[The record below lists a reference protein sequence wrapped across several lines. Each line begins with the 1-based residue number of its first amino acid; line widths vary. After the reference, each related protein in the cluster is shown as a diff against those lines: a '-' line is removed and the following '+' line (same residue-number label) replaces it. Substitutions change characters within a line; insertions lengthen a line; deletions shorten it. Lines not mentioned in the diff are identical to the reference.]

1 MTPNAKSSHLKEFSV
16 ERSARLRNREKEL
29 HKLLEKHQQE
39 GLDVSV
45 ALDPTGV
52 SNAELLGEISALKRE
67 VAALRSGLSEPQ
79 ERLLDG
85 EGEKDVRTEIALM
98 VRAIGRAKSEIAAI
112 QHPMSENS
120 RVEDASSE
128 LDEIVQAT
136 ETATN
141 AILEANEAIEEEIH
155 KLAGNRHEDDEIILA
170 TDKIACE
177 VIKIFEAS
185 NFQDITGQRVT
196 KVVKTLHFIEERI
209 AAMIDIWGIE
219 AFSDLPVE
227 NESDG
232 DSEESL
238 MNGPQLGNAGITQ
251 ADVDALFD

>member
-1 MTPNAKSSHLKEFSV
+1 MTSNAAHKEFSV
-16 ERSARLRNREKEL
+16 ERSAKQRSREKEIQ
-29 HKLLEKHQQE
+29 KLLSKHQQDGVE
-39 GLDVSV
+39 ISV
-45 ALDPTGV
+45 ALDPTGI
-52 SNAELLGEISALKRE
+52 SNADL
-67 VAALRSGLSEPQ
+67 LSEITSLK
-79 ERLLDG
+79 EELATLKSSLVSKESRLNGD
-85 EGEKDVRTEIALM
+85 GEKDVRTEIALM
-98 VRAIGRAKSEIAAI
+98 VRAIGRAKAEIAAI

-120 RVEDASSE
+120 RVEAASNE
-128 LDEIVQAT
+128 LDEIVSAT

-141 AILEANEAIEEEIH
+141 SILEANEAIEEEIH
-155 KLAGNRHEDDEIILA
+155 KLAGLKHEDEEVVTS

-219 AFSDLPVE
+219 AFADLPIV
-227 NESDG
+227 NEATDSD
-232 DSEESL
+232 EL